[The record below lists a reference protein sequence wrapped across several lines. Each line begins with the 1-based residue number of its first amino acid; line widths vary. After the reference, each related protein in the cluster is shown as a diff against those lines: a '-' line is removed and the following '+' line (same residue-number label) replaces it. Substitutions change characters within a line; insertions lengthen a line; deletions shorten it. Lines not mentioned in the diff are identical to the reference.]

1 MNIIRTAIDRPT
13 AVISAVIMAV
23 LFGWVALQTIPI
35 QLAPDVSRPVITIET
50 PWFGA
55 APEEI
60 EREIVKEQEEVLKGL
75 EGLERMVSQARDGR
89 AEVELEFAVGTDM
102 SRALLLTANRLDRV
116 PSYPPEAEEPT
127 LDTAGTDDNAIAWFR
142 LVRIGDNATPIHN
155 YGDFAEDFI
164 KARIERVPGVG
175 GVNIFGGG
183 AREMQVVVDPALMA
197 EFGLTVGEIVDTLSA
212 ANATIS
218 GGEVD
223 EGKRRYIVRTDN
235 EFDTLDSV
243 RDVVLRTDADAQ
255 TGRVARVTVGDVADV
270 RFGYK
275 DATAYI
281 RGNGEEAIAI
291 NATRE
296 IGANVIEIMAGI
308 KETVADLN
316 EGELA
321 RENLRLEQVYD
332 ETVYINSAIDLV
344 IQNIW
349 VGGALAVVILLIFLR
364 SVRATAVVA
373 LAIPVSVIASFVA
386 MAFMGRSLNV
396 VSLAGIAFAVGM
408 VVDAAIVVL
417 ENIYRHR
424 QLGKPAHEA
433 AFIGANQVWGAI
445 MVSALTTVMVF
456 IPILVMQLEVGQL
469 FRDIAVAISVA
480 VILSLLVSVTVI
492 PALSRRLLAGKVGG
506 ENKRQLSL
514 PGIDHF
520 GRAFLRGVTA
530 MARLVVKSRAVA
542 AGMVLCITLAAGGMT
557 YKLLPDLE
565 YLPEGNRNFV
575 FGIIFPPPGY
585 NLDTMREMAGRVES
599 AVKPLWDFD
608 YPGRP
613 EGEQGP
619 SQRAEAGAE
628 QGPPGI
634 ETFFFVATNSRTFMG
649 ARATDPFRVGEL
661 IPVLTGPVF
670 REPGTFGFFTQ
681 PSIFGRG
688 VGGTRS
694 IDMDIRGADLV
705 QVIQTA
711 QRAAGLVG
719 QYFPRSEGN
728 QLRPQPGLE
737 LGAPEVRVKP
747 DPVALSDAG
756 VTARELGLTVDAFN
770 DGLRVEEI
778 TVDGQ
783 LMDLMLKGADSYV
796 TDTQGVGQ
804 LPVVTRQGVILP
816 AESLA
821 QVSLTAGPTEIRHT
835 ERQRTVTLQIR
846 PNNSIPLGA
855 AVQTLERDVIDAL
868 EAEGLPP
875 GIEIELSGTADKLA
889 ETWAAMQLD
898 LLLALVIVY
907 LVMAILFESF
917 AYPLIMV
924 LSVPLATAGGVLGLW
939 VLNQFTF
946 QALDMLTL
954 LGFVILIGIVVNNAI
969 LLVHQTL
976 YLVRDEGSTP
986 EEAIVEATRNRVRPI
1001 FMSTLTSVFGM
1012 LPLVMFP
1019 GAGSEIYRGL
1029 GSVVVGGLALS
1040 AVLTLTIIP
1049 PLLALFLKTLE
1060 GARTNRM
1067 KGEKAAAGT
1076 AGQAA
1081 E

>member
-1 MNIIRTAIDRPT
+1 MNLIKLAIERPT

-23 LFGWVALQTIPI
+23 LFGYVALKTIPI
-35 QLAPDVSRPVITIET
+35 QLAPDVSRPVISIET
-50 PWFGA
+50 NWFGA

-75 EGLERMVSQARDGR
+75 EGLERMTADARDGQ
-89 AEVELEFAVGTDM
+89 ASVELEFAVGTDM

-116 PSYPPEAEEPT
+116 PSYPPEADEPT
-127 LDTAGTDDNAIAWFR
+127 LDTAGAEDNAIAWFR
-142 LVRIGDNATPIHN
+142 LVRAGGNTTPIHN
-155 YGDFAEDFI
+155 YGDYAEDVI
-164 KARIERVPGVG
+164 KAQLERVPGVG

-183 AREMQVVVDPALMA
+183 EREMQVVIDPSLMA
-197 EFGLTVGEIVDTLSA
+197 EYGLTVADVVDVLRA

-218 GGEVD
+218 GGDVD

-235 EFDTLDSV
+235 EFEGLQAV
-243 RDVVLRTDADAQ
+243 RDVVLRTASDPA

-270 RFGYK
+270 GFGYK
-275 DATAYI
+275 EATAYI

-296 IGANVIEIMAGI
+296 IGANVIEIMEGLRAA
-308 KETVADLN
+308 VSSLN

-321 RENLRLEQVYD
+321 RADLRLEQVYD

-349 VGGALAVVILLIFLR
+349 VGGALAVMILLIFLR
-364 SVRATAVVA
+364 SIRATLVVA

-424 QLGKPAHEA
+424 QNGKSAAEA
-433 AFIGANQVWGAI
+433 AYLGASQVWGAI

-492 PALSRRLLAGKVGG
+492 PALSRRLLAGKVGK
-506 ENKRQLSL
+506 ENKRQLAL

-520 GRAFLRGVTA
+520 GRAFVSGVTA
-530 MARLVVKSRAVA
+530 MSRAVVRSRMLSA
-542 AGMVLCITLAAGGMT
+542 AMVLMITALAGGMT
-557 YKLLPDLE
+557 WKMLPDLE

-585 NLDTMREMAGRVES
+585 NLDTMRDMAGRVES

-608 YPGRP
+608 YPGKPDEP
-613 EGEQGP
+613 ET
-619 SQRAEAGAE
+619 REAGA
-628 QGPPGI
+628 PGV

-649 ARATDPFRVGEL
+649 ARAADPDRVAEL
-661 IPVLTGPVF
+661 IPRLTGPIF

-694 IDMDIRGADLV
+694 IDMDVRGGDLV
-705 QVIQTA
+705 EVIQTA

-719 QYFPRSEGN
+719 QIFPRSEGN
-728 QLRPQPGLE
+728 QLRPLPGLE

-747 DPVALSDAG
+747 DPVALSDSG

-778 TVDGQ
+778 SVDGQ
-783 LMDLMLKGADSYV
+783 LMDLTLKGAETFV
-796 TDTQGVGQ
+796 TDTQGIGQ
-804 LPVVTRQGVILP
+804 LPVVTRSGTILP

-821 QVSLTAGPTEIRHT
+821 RVSITAGPTQIRHT

-846 PNNSIPLGA
+846 PNNAIPLGR
-855 AVQTLERDVIDAL
+855 AVAMLESEVIAAL
-868 EAEGLPP
+868 EEQGLPD
-875 GIEIELSGTADKLA
+875 GVTIELSGTADKLA
-889 ETWAAMQLD
+889 ETWSAMQLD

-924 LSVPLATAGGVLGLW
+924 LSVPLATAGGVLGLA

-976 YLVRDEGSTP
+976 YLVRQEGYGP
-986 EEAIVEATRNRVRPI
+986 EDAIVEATRNRVRPI

-1012 LPLVMFP
+1012 LPLVLFP

-1060 GARTNRM
+1060 GARTRRIE
-1067 KGEKAAAGT
+1067 GEAQAKDA